1 MSFHFLIVIVI
12 VGVAVVVVN
21 GVIIYFVVVIV
32 VVAVFVNLFVPR
44 IVDAVER
51 IRTVVVG
58 CSI

>member
-1 MSFHFLIVIVI
+1 MSFHFLIVIEI
-12 VGVAVVVVN
+12 VGVA
-21 GVIIYFVVVIV
+21 VVIV